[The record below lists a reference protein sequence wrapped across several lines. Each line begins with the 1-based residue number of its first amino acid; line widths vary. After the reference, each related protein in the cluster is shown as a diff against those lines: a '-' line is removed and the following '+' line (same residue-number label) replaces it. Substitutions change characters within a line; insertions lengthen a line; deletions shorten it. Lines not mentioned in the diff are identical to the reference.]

1 MSLVTWPL
9 PTHPTLFLTAGPCPS
24 IPRTRTKQTAR
35 CWPCRPILPPSWASV
50 STNTGRTTGSEGMG
64 DSGWG
69 PVPASIQPLVRDFRG
84 PGERVSPAV
93 LPTLCHLPLSRP
105 WRDQG
110 LTHPGHRD
118 RDRSDTERSL
128 GGVRLGGHL
137 GTWLEPAMGKGS
149 CPLGVT
155 LMKVVRG
162 LRWTSLSRQHTDLDP
177 V

>member
-1 MSLVTWPL
+1 MPQGAACTPSCETTEMSLVTWPL

-64 DSGWG
+64 DSRWG

-110 LTHPGHRD
+110 LSHVLDTGTGTGQIQKGHWVG
-118 RDRSDTERSL
+118 SGWEVTWEL
-128 GGVRLGGHL
+128 GWNLL
-137 GTWLEPAMGKGS
+137 WGKEAAH
-149 CPLGVT
+149 
-155 LMKVVRG
+155 
-162 LRWTSLSRQHTDLDP
+162 WESR
-177 V
+177 